1 MNTTINIPEKPEI
14 GTQYY
19 SPLIAY
25 GRAETICNVW
35 DDDRI
40 DEDRF
45 SYGLCHLDRGSA
57 KQHAKALLS
66 LTARATP
73 STPSADVGL
82 NHHRTKVDRLE
93 KALAVITVHK
103 LKTWPSYFYAVARG
117 EKTFEIRKNDRDFKV
132 GDVLILQCYDPDKG
146 TYTGHEVVKKV
157 TYITDWEQKPG
168 NVVLGLHSA

>member
-1 MNTTINIPEKPEI
+1 MNTTINIPEPLREKPEI
-14 GTQYY
+14 GTRYY

-93 KALAVITVHK
+93 KALAVAWVEQCLPRDHVNFGKGLLQTISGRCNVTDDERRLVATAIQW
-103 LKTWPSYFYAVARG
+103 LGTNCGRAFLIEAFQDAGYALV
-117 EKTFEIRKNDRDFKV
+117 IRKNK
-132 GDVLILQCYDPDKG
+132 
-146 TYTGHEVVKKV
+146 TMSE
-157 TYITDWEQKPG
+157 
-168 NVVLGLHSA
+168 